1 MTHTHGTERDFV
13 GAAEGGHGVVGF
25 AATRLRS
32 IPLLRYRTYRLGV
45 ATTRELVKVLSAY
58 EPDIV
63 HLAAP
68 AVLGGL
74 AMRAAQR
81 LALPTVAVFQTD
93 AAGFAAG
100 HGLGAFRPLTWRASR
115 RIHDAADR
123 TLVPSPQIHRQLL
136 NRGWNR
142 LAPVAARVDIARFN
156 P

>member
-1 MTHTHGTERDFV
+1 LTHTHGTERDFV
-13 GAAEGGHGVVGF
+13 GAAEGGHGVVDF

-68 AVLGGL
+68 GGL

-100 HGLGAFRPLTWRASR
+100 HGLGAFRPLR